1 MNVAGQGGNDML
13 HLKKIFRRSVAA
25 AAVAGLLAGTAAL
38 TPPASAAETVRVA
51 LGDVVSVE
59 TLAFLIAL
67 ERAKD
72 RGVDYEMTSFA
83 KEELAIQSIVNGQAD
98 LGVGTPY
105 SVIQKS
111 KLPLKV
117 IFQMSRLVFFPV
129 ASVEYETWQDL
140 NGEPFAFHARGTG
153 TEAIGNIIAKRE
165 GIEFGARSYVPGSEN
180 RIIAM
185 MKGQINATIV
195 DLSNKNKLMSMAGD
209 KFHVLPGVSDIPSD
223 ELIFANDNWIN
234 DHPEEVSVVVEELL
248 RLWNEMNENPAVI
261 EEERAK
267 RNLLADQPKEI
278 LEEVTAFYTEGAEE
292 GLFSPTGGGIEAAK
306 ADFEF
311 YTEAG
316 QMTGPVESL
325 KVEEFWNL
333 EPLNAA
339 KKKLGL

>member
-1 MNVAGQGGNDML
+1 MQP
-13 HLKKIFRRSVAA
+13 LKSLFRHSIAA
-25 AAVAGLLAGTAAL
+25 VAVAGLMAGATLLAPSAQ
-38 TPPASAAETVRVA
+38 AAEKVRVA
-51 LGDVVSVE
+51 LGDVISVE
-59 TLAFLIAL
+59 TLAFLVAL

-72 RGVDYEMTSFA
+72 RGVDYEMTSFS

-111 KLPLKV
+111 KVPLKV
-117 IFQMSRLVFFPV
+117 VFQMSRLVFFPV
-129 ASVEYETWQDL
+129 ASKEYKTWKDL
-140 NGEPFAFHARGTG
+140 DGQPFAFHARGTG

-165 GIEFGARSYVPGSEN
+165 GIEFGQRSYVPGSEN

-185 MKGQINATIV
+185 MNGQINATIV
-195 DLSNKNKLMSMAGD
+195 DLANKNKLMELGGD
-209 KFHVLPGVSDIPSD
+209 KFHVLPGVSEVPSD
-223 ELIFANDNWIN
+223 ELVFANENWIKSN
-234 DHPEEVSVVVEELL
+234 PETVSVVVEEMLK
-248 RLWNEMNENPAVI
+248 LWSAMNKNPAII

-278 LEEVTAFYTEGAEE
+278 LAEVVPFYTEGVKE
-292 GLFSPTGGGIEAAK
+292 GLFSPTGGGAAAAK

-316 QMTGPVESL
+316 QMEGPADSL
-325 KVEEFWNL
+325 KVEEFWSL

>member
-1 MNVAGQGGNDML
+1 MQ
-13 HLKKIFRRSVAA
+13 HLKNVFRRSVV
-25 AAVAGLLAGTAAL
+25 AVAVGGLLAGTALLA
-38 TPPASAAETVRVA
+38 PPAVAAEKVRVA

-59 TLAFLIAL
+59 TLAFLVAL

-72 RGVDYEMTSFA
+72 RGLDYEMTSFA

-111 KLPLKV
+111 KVPLKV
-117 IFQMSRLVFFPV
+117 VFQMSRLVFFPV
-129 ASVEYETWQDL
+129 AANKYETWKDL
-140 NGEPFAFHARGTG
+140 DGEPFTFHARGTG

-165 GIEFGARSYVPGSEN
+165 GIEFGPRSYVPGSEN

-209 KFHVLPGVSDIPSD
+209 KFHVLPGVTDIPSD
-223 ELIFANDNWIN
+223 ELIFASDEWIN
-234 DHPEEVSVVVEELL
+234 NHPEEVTIVVEELL
-248 RLWNEMNENPAVI
+248 KLWNEMNKNPAII

-278 LEEVTAFYTEGAEE
+278 IDEVTAYYTEGAKE
-292 GLFSPTGGGIEAAK
+292 GLFDPSGGGMQAAK

-311 YTEAG
+311 YTAAG
-316 QMTGPVESL
+316 QMEGPAESL
-325 KVEEFWNL
+325 SVEQYWNL
-333 EPLNAA
+333 GPLNAA
-339 KKKLGL
+339 KQKLGL

>member
-1 MNVAGQGGNDML
+1 ML
-13 HLKKIFRRSVAA
+13 RIKTLFRRSVAA
-25 AAVAGLLAGTAAL
+25 AAVTGLLAGAAFM
-38 TPPASAAETVRVA
+38 TRPAQAAEPVRVA

-72 RGVDYEMTSFA
+72 RGVDYELTSFA
-83 KEELAIQSIVNGQAD
+83 KEQLAIQSIVNGQAD

-111 KLPLKV
+111 KVPLKV

-129 ASVEYETWQDL
+129 ASNDIESWKDL
-140 NGEPFAFHARGTG
+140 DGKPFTFHARGTG

-165 GIEFGARSYVPGSEN
+165 GIAFGPRSYVPGSEN

-195 DLSNKNKLMSMAGD
+195 DLSNKNKLMSLAGD
-209 KFHVLPGVSDIPSD
+209 KFHVLPGVSEVPSD
-223 ELIFANDNWIN
+223 ELIFANENWIDSN
-234 DHPEEVSVVVEELL
+234 SAEVAIVVEELL
-248 RLWNEMNENPAVI
+248 KLWHEMSENPAVI

-267 RNLLADQPKEI
+267 RNLLSDQPQEI
-278 LEEVTAFYTEGAEE
+278 LSEVIPFYTEGAKE
-292 GLFSPTGGGIEAAK
+292 GLFSATGGGIEAAK
-306 ADFEF
+306 ADFAF

-316 QMTGPVESL
+316 QMEGPADSL
-325 KVEEFWNL
+325 KVEEYWDL

>member
-1 MNVAGQGGNDML
+1 MQQLRNV
-13 HLKKIFRRSVAA
+13 FRRSVAA
-25 AAVAGLLAGTAAL
+25 AAVAGLVAGSALLAQ
-38 TPPASAAETVRVA
+38 PAEAAEKVRVA

-59 TLAFLIAL
+59 TLAFLIAM

-72 RGVDYEMTSFA
+72 RGVDYDLTSFA

-105 SVIQKS
+105 SVIQKA
-111 KLPLKV
+111 KVPLKV
-117 IFQMSRLVFFPV
+117 VFQMSRLVFFPV
-129 ASVEYETWQDL
+129 ASKEYKTWKDL
-140 NGEPFAFHARGTG
+140 NGQPFTFHARGTG

-195 DLSNKNKLMSMAGD
+195 DLSNKNKLMEMAGD

-223 ELIFANDNWIN
+223 ELIFANDNWIKDN
-234 DHPEEVSVVVEELL
+234 PETVNIVVEELL
-248 RLWNEMNENPAVI
+248 KLWNEMNKNPAIV

-278 LEEVTAFYTEGAEE
+278 LDEVTAYYTEGAKE
-292 GLFSPTGGGIEAAK
+292 GLFDPSGGGVQAAK

-311 YTEAG
+311 YTAAG
-316 QMTGPVESL
+316 QMEGPAESL
-325 KVEEFWNL
+325 SVEQFWNL